1 MINYKDHEAREIAA
15 FDIQRWKHRQV
26 QAIVARSSSG
36 WDLQAQEGNKIRRN
50 ELPLNPIKALPG
62 YTGKHYVHNWLWI
75 SIKYLVAM
83 QTGAS
88 IDIDLK
94 SYDGNSTNNQDIL
107 ETEIN
112 FASEQFNFMDTAAM
126 CQYDRYYLGY
136 GIARAIWNTRAIRPN
151 YHTGTPSLEYVDPQN
166 VSWDPS
172 TRKPDMSD
180 CRYIF
185 HVDWY
190 DIEMFRELYPKHSQE
205 MIPSTSS
212 DRAEA
217 NDLLEVVTLQ
227 YKKTIT
233 NTKIYIEDAESGTSK
248 EFLYSEWQKYVQE
261 AAADPSIQQAY
272 AASDQSLE
280 YAEWL
285 DQGMF
290 LPEKVYLIGPV
301 DVDEDAYFQ
310 VIYLP
315 RTDVVLSPPQYIGR
329 RFSYFRLPG
338 YHEPGYAYPVG
349 LAHYMK
355 DSLELSIALMTILMV
370 NVSKMYLGKEMIQEG
385 SLANEEEYKE
395 RGHEVGVQ
403 PVVNDGWQKSH
414 PGVKAVEPVQTPD
427 LPASLSMLNDQLVNI
442 QKTMSGAVDVNMG
455 LSSYSG
461 ESGVKVAQL
470 QAASRVYL
478 REDIEGFRLF
488 ITQIHEWLKDNIVSY
503 RSYPHRIQGLD
514 DMNRINMIDVNTD
527 PTNSIDGE
535 TSYIEITIQENQ
547 EVVKQ
552 IEKELVLKLYEM
564 GLYSDIDLLRKL
576 DIPNPEKVLDNAR
589 ASRGE
594 KAYLEII
601 QANPEIKQMLDQFIA
616 GVGAGANVQTA

>member
-1 MINYKDHEAREIAA
+1 MNNYKPHEARERAT
-15 FDIQRWKHRQV
+15 FDIAKWKQRHT
-26 QAIVARSSSG
+26 QAIVSRSSQG
-36 WDLQAQEGNKIRRN
+36 WDAQAIDGNKIRRN

-62 YTGKHYVHNWLWI
+62 YQGKHYVHNWLWI

-94 SYDGNSTNNQDIL
+94 SYDGNSTTNQDIL
-107 ETEIN
+107 ETEVN
-112 FASEQFNFMDTAAM
+112 YASEQFKFMDTAAM

-136 GIARAIWNTRAIRPN
+136 GIARSIWNTRAIRPN
-151 YHTGTPSLEYVDPQN
+151 YHTGTPSLEYVDPEN
-166 VSWDPS
+166 VTWDPS

-180 CRYIF
+180 CRYLF

-190 DIEMFRELYPKHSQE
+190 DIDLFREKYPQHANN
-205 MIPSTSS
+205 MYPSTSP
-212 DRAEA
+212 DRLEA

-233 NTKIYIEDAESGTSK
+233 TTKVYIEDAESGTSR
-248 EFLYSEWQKYVQE
+248 EYPYSEWEQYIHDI
-261 AAADPSIQQAY
+261 ASDPSMMQAY
-272 AASDQSLE
+272 ASSGE
-280 YAEWL
+280 TISYEEWL
-285 DQGMF
+285 DSGKF
-290 LPEKVYLIGPV
+290 LPEKVYMVGPV
-301 DVDEDAYFQ
+301 DVDEEAYFQ
-310 VIYLP
+310 AIYLP
-315 RTDVVLSPPQYIGR
+315 RSDVVLSYPQYVGK

-338 YHEPGYAYPVG
+338 YHEPGKAYPAG

-370 NVSKMYLGKEMIQEG
+370 SVSKLYLGKELIQEG
-385 SLANEEEYKE
+385 SLVNEEEYKE

-403 PVVNDGWQKSH
+403 PIVSDGWQKSH
-414 PGVKAVEPVQTPD
+414 PGTKAVEPVQTPD

-478 REDIEGFRLF
+478 REDIEGFRIF
-488 ITQIHEWLKDNIVSY
+488 ITQIHEWLKDNIVTF

-514 DMNRINMIDVNTD
+514 DMNRVNMIDVNTD

-535 TSYIEITIQENQ
+535 TSYVEITIQENQ

-576 DIPNPEKVLDNAR
+576 DVPNPEKVLDNAR

-601 QANPEIKQMLDQFIA
+601 QANPEIKQMLDQFMA
-616 GVGAGANVQTA
+616 GVGAGADAQTA